1 MTRHLLISSLVVGL
15 VALSGC
21 VAQPDPISPE
31 GGEVSGGSETTTPQ
45 DVLQLEVG
53 TCLMDLS
60 TPLGQDL
67 TEIPSIACSEPHES
81 EVFAEVTL
89 EGDTFPGVDSITE
102 TAIGACLGEFADF
115 VGLDHAASILDFAYY
130 YPTPSSWAVG
140 DRSVFCVVFE
150 PGVLT
155 TGTLEQAKR

>member
-1 MTRHLLISSLVVGL
+1 MKWPWCAGGVIAAAVALGGCSADPDPGSAPASGDSGEASLVT
-15 VALSGC
+15 
-21 VAQPDPISPE
+21 AQ
-31 GGEVSGGSETTTPQ
+31 Q
-45 DVLQLEVG
+45 VLQLEVG

-67 TEIPSIACSEPHES
+67 TEIPTIPCAEPHES

-89 EGDTFPGVDSITE
+89 DGDTFPGVDAITE
-102 TAIGACLGEFADF
+102 TATGACLAEFAEF
-115 VGLDHAASILDFAYY
+115 VGVDHAASTLDFAYY

-155 TGTLEQAKR
+155 TGSLEQAKR

>member
-1 MTRHLLISSLVVGL
+1 MNRLLVMACFTVGL

-21 VAQPDPISPE
+21 VAQPDPVSPE
-31 GGEVSGGSETTTPQ
+31 GAEVSEDTEATIAQ

-67 TEIPSIACSEPHES
+67 TEIPTIACSEPHES
-81 EVFAEVTL
+81 EVFAEVRL
-89 EGDTFPGVDSITE
+89 DGDTFPGVDAITE
-102 TAIGACLGEFADF
+102 TAIGECLVEFADF
-115 VGLDHAASILDFAYY
+115 VGLDHAASTLDFAYY